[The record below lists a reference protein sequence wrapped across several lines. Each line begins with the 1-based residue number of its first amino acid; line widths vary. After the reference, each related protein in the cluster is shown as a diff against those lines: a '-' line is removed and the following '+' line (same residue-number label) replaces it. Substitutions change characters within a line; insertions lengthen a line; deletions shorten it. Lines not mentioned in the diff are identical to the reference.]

1 MKNSFPIFSVAPMMD
16 WTDRH
21 FRYFFRLISKE
32 ALLYTEMVTATA
44 VVRGDR
50 EKLLGFDPSE
60 HPLVLQLGG
69 DDPKLLAEASKI
81 GEDYGYDAINLN
93 VGCPSDKVQGGN
105 FGACLMRVPSKVAEC
120 IELMQKSVNIPVSI
134 KSRIGVDGKES
145 YEDLYH
151 FVKTNHE
158 AGCNWFIVHA
168 RIAILKGLSPK
179 ENREIPPLKYEF
191 VYKLK
196 KDFPDLKI
204 EVNGGIKNIESCKEH
219 LHHTDGVM
227 VGRSVYDSPYQFA
240 ELDSWLSGK
249 NLPKPKIEE
258 IIHSMMEYGLIWQS
272 KGYKIHNIYKHM
284 MGLLH
289 GEAFGKE
296 YRRNLSKL
304 MYTKNVSPSVL
315 MEAAKPFLQHK
326 LLA

>member
-1 MKNSFPIFSVAPMMD
+1 MMD

-32 ALLYTEMVTATA
+32 SLLYTEMVTATA
-44 VVRGDR
+44 VIRGNR
-50 EKLLGFDPSE
+50 EKLLGFDSSE

-69 DDPKLLAEASKI
+69 DDPKLLSEASKI
-81 GEDYGYDAINLN
+81 GEQYGYNAINLN

-105 FGACLMRVPSKVAEC
+105 FGACLMKTPERVALCIQSMSKAV
-120 IELMQKSVNIPVSI
+120 SIPVSI
-134 KSRIGVDGKES
+134 KCRIGVDGKES
-145 YEDLYH
+145 YEDLH
-151 FVKTNHE
+151 EFVQINQN
-158 AGCNWFIVHA
+158 AGCNWFIIHA

-179 ENREIPPLKYEF
+179 ENREIPPLKYEY
-191 VYKLK
+191 VYQLK
-196 KDFPDLKI
+196 RDFPNLRI
-204 EVNGGIKNIESCKEH
+204 EINGGIKNLEECKIQ
-219 LHHTDGVM
+219 LAHTDGVM
-227 VGRSVYDSPYQFA
+227 VGRSVYETPYQFA
-240 ELDSWLSGK
+240 DLDSFLLSK
-249 NLPKPKIEE
+249 EIPRSQIEKI
-258 IIHSMMEYGLIWQS
+258 IQSMIEYGSFWQS
-272 KGYKIHNIYKHM
+272 KGYRIHNIYKHM

-315 MEAAKPFLQHK
+315 MDAAKPFFQHK